1 MQKRLIVVTIFI
13 SLFGIITSDAYAA
26 PSPDNA
32 IATLKQ
38 SGKAFAN
45 VAKIVSPAVVSIQ
58 SEITAN
64 PNVAEQQALDELG
77 PLQPFFEDFFKHFGH
92 PTAPN
97 NPNNQ
102 QKVLGE
108 GSGFIISKD
117 GYILTNNHVVDN
129 AVKITV
135 ILEDDK
141 EYQAKLI
148 GADPLSDIAVIKI
161 DGTNFPVLEMG
172 NSDAI
177 EVGEWV
183 VAIGS
188 PLGLSHSLSAG
199 IVSAKGRSK
208 VGILDYEN
216 FIQTDA
222 AINVGNSGGPLIDL
236 DAKVI
241 GINTAIVSKSGGYMG
256 IGFAIP
262 INMARNIAEQLIKNG
277 KVTRGYLGVRVQD
290 LTTSLAKSFNL
301 KDRHGVLVSVVV
313 PNSPAAKGGI
323 QQSDIIL
330 AIDGKLLKNA
340 SDFRNIIAFSAPG
353 TEHKI
358 KLLRNG
364 KEKTITIVVGV
375 IPDAGTT
382 NKNMPEQ
389 KTLDKLGFSI
399 IPLDSNIASQLG
411 NIQASSGVVVTNV
424 KIGSNAELAGLK
436 RGVVIVQVN
445 GRDVKDIPS
454 FEAALAASDEKNIR
468 MLIEDQHGPRF
479 IGITL
484 N

>member
-1 MQKRLIVVTIFI
+1 
-13 SLFGIITSDAYAA
+13 
-26 PSPDNA
+26 
-32 IATLKQ
+32 
-38 SGKAFAN
+38 
-45 VAKIVSPAVVSIQ
+45 
-58 SEITAN
+58 
-64 PNVAEQQALDELG
+64 
-77 PLQPFFEDFFKHFGH
+77 
-92 PTAPN
+92 
-97 NPNNQ
+97 
-102 QKVLGE
+102 
-108 GSGFIISKD
+108 
-117 GYILTNNHVVDN
+117 
-129 AVKITV
+129 
-135 ILEDDK
+135 
-141 EYQAKLI
+141 
-148 GADPLSDIAVIKI
+148 
-161 DGTNFPVLEMG
+161 
-172 NSDAI
+172 
-177 EVGEWV
+177 
-183 VAIGS
+183 VAIW
-188 PLGLSHSLSAG
+188 A
-199 IVSAKGRSK
+199 
-208 VGILDYEN
+208 
-216 FIQTDA
+216 
-222 AINVGNSGGPLIDL
+222 
-236 DAKVI
+236 
-241 GINTAIVSKSGGYMG
+241 
-256 IGFAIP
+256 
-262 INMARNIAEQLIKNG
+262 NIAEQLIKNG

>member
-256 IGFAIP
+256 
-262 INMARNIAEQLIKNG
+262 K
-277 KVTRGYLGVRVQD
+277 YC
-290 LTTSLAKSFNL
+290 
-301 KDRHGVLVSVVV
+301 
-313 PNSPAAKGGI
+313 
-323 QQSDIIL
+323 
-330 AIDGKLLKNA
+330 
-340 SDFRNIIAFSAPG
+340 
-353 TEHKI
+353 
-358 KLLRNG
+358 
-364 KEKTITIVVGV
+364 
-375 IPDAGTT
+375 
-382 NKNMPEQ
+382 
-389 KTLDKLGFSI
+389 
-399 IPLDSNIASQLG
+399 
-411 NIQASSGVVVTNV
+411 
-424 KIGSNAELAGLK
+424 
-436 RGVVIVQVN
+436 
-445 GRDVKDIPS
+445 
-454 FEAALAASDEKNIR
+454 
-468 MLIEDQHGPRF
+468 
-479 IGITL
+479 
-484 N
+484 